1 MKTLGL
7 LIGLLLTNFIASAQN
22 PDKGITITVN
32 IENVM
37 NDKGMLLASLHN
49 SETFMKGEGLKY
61 VAVASKVGELALTF
75 ENVAPGEYAIM
86 LLHDENNNQ
95 RMDFETNGMPKE
107 PYATTGDMELYG
119 PPTYNGAKFAVADE
133 NLEFTVRF

>member
-61 VAVASKVGELALTF
+61 VAVASKVGELTLTF

-95 RMDFETNGMPKE
+95 RMDFETNGMHKE

>member
-61 VAVASKVGELALTF
+61 VAVASKVGELTLTF

-86 LLHDENNNQ
+86 LLHDENNNH